1 MIAHIVLFE
10 PKSSLDKSQKLAFAQ
25 SVIETCRSIASVR
38 RISVGKRVDVNPG
51 YARSLGDTTYR
62 YAAVLEFENTEGLV
76 GYLRDPKHEVLGRLF
91 WEYCER
97 AIVSEVEWVAVDDA
111 EAASKLV
118 F

>member
-10 PKSSLDKSQKLAFAQ
+10 PKSSLDKSQKLSFAQ
-25 SVIETCRSIASVR
+25 SVIETCRSIASVK
-38 RISVGKRVDVNPG
+38 RISVGKRVDVDPG
-51 YARSLGDTTYR
+51 YARSLGDTTYK
-62 YAAVLEFENTEGLV
+62 YAAVLEFDSPEGLV
-76 GYLRDPKHEVLGRLF
+76 SYLRDPKHEVLGRLF

-97 AIVSEVEWVAVDDA
+97 AIVSEVEWVDIEDA